1 MKINLSIDFGT
12 NPDLSQAIEVQVPQ
26 LAEQPQPELKPIGEP
41 ILAIDQKKWRN
52 VSSRF
57 SLKTYSELYKV
68 HTQDNI
74 GGYAMSVIRY
84 NSMFYHYHSVRGE
97 LFAYTSIDGINVTPA
112 DVTNNLTRAT
122 VTNWT
127 GGHVHDVFVKDD
139 GIWFVYVR
147 DGKLGIGHTTNPL
160 HFSHWILLDCETEK
174 LDTNHCIEVNE
185 NDLYIY
191 GRKRGGWDSGDQDR
205 RGFVVYH
212 SKQAGHGWSM
222 VHVEDPADEWDIS
235 TVDRPDYY
243 QPYFRGK
250 IGQVATFHR
259 STDQTGETRPERITG
274 KLYPTLWYE
283 GELIDMN
290 HSLIPLN
297 QFNDG
302 NCQLYPGSMLQVGN
316 DWYFYFKYRYGL
328 HYSDESN
335 NPPDEHWLGII
346 RDNRFGSWQA
356 GMLEYIYT
364 IPYNFED
371 IKIEQT
377 GDKLIQW
384 HWHSGGLN
392 FTIPEGTELIS
403 IQFMG

>member
-52 VSSRF
+52 ISSRF

-74 GGYAMSVIRY
+74 GGYAMSVVVQDGL
-84 NSMFYHYHSVRGE
+84 FYHYHTIRGE
-97 LFAYTSIDGINVTPA
+97 TQLHISADGINIELPPIEFK
-112 DVTNNLTRAT
+112 NL
-122 VTNWT
+122 T
-127 GGHVHDVFVKDD
+127 GGHIHDVFYHESSKWF
-139 GIWFVYVR
+139 WFVYVR
-147 DGKLGIGHTTNPL
+147 DKKLCVGATDNP
-160 HFSHWILLDCETEK
+160 FEFKHWITLDCETEK

-185 NDLYIY
+185 NGFYIY
-191 GRKRGGWDSGDQDR
+191 GRKRGGWESGDQDR

-212 SKQAGHGWSM
+212 SKQAEHGWSM
-222 VHVEDPADEWDIS
+222 VHVEDPADKWDMN
-235 TVDRPDYY
+235 TNERPDYY
-243 QPYFRGK
+243 QPYFRSG

-259 STDQTGETRPERITG
+259 RTDQTGETRPERITG
-274 KLYPTLWYE
+274 KLYPTLWYN
-283 GELIDMN
+283 GEQIDMN

-316 DWYFYFKYRYGL
+316 NWYCYFKYRYGL

-335 NPPDEHWLGII
+335 NPPDEHWVGII
-346 RDNRFGSWQA
+346 RGNRFGSWQA
-356 GMLEYIYT
+356 GMLEYIGSM
-364 IPYNFED
+364 PYNFQD
-371 IKIEQT
+371 IRIEQT
-377 GDKLIQW
+377 GDKLITW

-403 IQFMG
+403 IQFLG